1 MEEENIGLAIGS
13 AEPAEKV
20 RKTVDKLGIHR
31 IPLAADLDPR
41 EISRR
46 YGAFYDEEKGFLH
59 ATGFLLLPGG
69 KILNAVYSSGP
80 IGRIMARDAINLVRA
95 VKSEGKKSF
104 HLVGG
109 LLEVR

>member
-1 MEEENIGLAIGS
+1 MKEENIGLVIGS

-20 RKTVDKLGIHR
+20 RKTADKLGIHR
-31 IPLAADLDPR
+31 IPVAPDLDAQ

-46 YGAFYDEEKGFLH
+46 YGAFFEEGKGFLH

-69 KILNAVYSSGP
+69 KILAAVYSSGSV
-80 IGRIMARDAINLVRA
+80 GRLTGRDVINLVRF
-95 VKSEGKKSF
+95 VKSERKKSF

>member
-1 MEEENIGLAIGS
+1 MQEENIGLVVGS
-13 AEPAEKV
+13 TEPAEKV

-31 IPLAADLDPR
+31 IPVVAGLDAH

-46 YGAFYDEEKGFLH
+46 YGAFFEEGKGFLH

-69 KILNAVYSSGP
+69 KILAAVYSSGSV
-80 IGRIMARDAINLVRA
+80 GRLVPRDAINLVRF
-95 VKSEGKKSF
+95 VKSERKKSF
-104 HLVGG
+104 HLVGS

>member
-1 MEEENIGLAIGS
+1 MREENIGLVIGS

-20 RKTVDKLGIHR
+20 QETVDKLGIHR
-31 IPLAADLDPR
+31 IPIVPALDVQ

-46 YGAFYDEEKGFLH
+46 YGAFFDEEKQFLH

-69 KILNAVYSSGP
+69 KILTAVYSSGSL
-80 IGRIMARDAINLVRA
+80 GRLTGRDVINLVRA
-95 VKSEGKKSF
+95 VKSEGQTSF

-109 LLEVR
+109 TLEVW